1 MAEFDYIYN
10 NLTADEKMLSD
21 KLGYMEQY
29 KLQNKIGGLFNQPNR
44 RPPLNRNQK
53 IADVLQEKNALRHEI
68 MREIE
73 VEAEKRKVADLLDYA
88 REYMSN
94 RQGMQSDQP
103 PQQQQAPAPQT
114 TTTEPKSATLDLD
127 IDRRTLLIM
136 VVVLAC
142 VCVAQYFHCQSLVEV
157 IRNTWSPS
165 HLTVTGATHV
175 PPSGGD

>member
-29 KLQNKIGGLFNQPNR
+29 KLQNKIGGLYNQPNR

-73 VEAEKRKVADLLDYA
+73 QEAEKRKVADLLDYA
-88 REYMSN
+88 REYMVGGRAGMHSGESN
-94 RQGMQSDQP
+94 GQSTP
-103 PQQQQAPAPQT
+103 SKPAPS
-114 TTTEPKSATLDLD
+114 TELD
-127 IDRRTLLIM
+127 IDRRTLMII
-136 VVVLAC
+136 VVVLVC
-142 VCVAQYFHCQSLVEV
+142 VCVAQYFHCQQIVQLLNNMQHGRLAVQ
-157 IRNTWSPS
+157 NHTQMAP
-165 HLTVTGATHV
+165 TT
-175 PPSGGD
+175 